1 MARSSMCSFRFY
13 SFVFG
18 NTIIAGVVAF
28 LDADC
33 GHVGSLHCSS
43 VSVSLPILTKYI
55 F

>member
-1 MARSSMCSFRFY
+1 MSCS
-13 SFVFG
+13 
-18 NTIIAGVVAF
+18 F

-43 VSVSLPILTKYI
+43 VSDSLPVLVKDI